1 MKPGA
6 ASARAVLAAA
16 ALVLGLTGGPL
27 QAAQHDGDVRAEDAL
42 ICLADPPAVLEGE
55 GSTVRAWAVAGDGT
69 PLRVDDTLEWTAEV
83 GHFDPQAPAARWDL
97 ASVLVA
103 AGDARTVVATARAR
117 RAGRPDLV
125 CRVQVQIA
133 RHVEG
138 RGDALNLVSAK
149 RHLLPGEAEA
159 AGYGLYSYLL
169 LPAPPRDED
178 ERQRFLKT
186 LEAYLWVLQDVDD
199 YLARHLPP
207 AQLNATY
214 IPLKAPPARADT
226 GPQRA
231 AAVLAVYDYAAA
243 NVLLQKAGA
252 DPRGGPYLV
261 STLEPLSRAG
271 TAARLQEDLTGVTP
285 ELAWDWIRHFTFLAA
300 QQRSWSDAALRR
312 FALNLRNVIA
322 VGARVTPQ
330 VLQGLGQVIRYQP
343 K

>member
-1 MKPGA
+1 MRPGA
-6 ASARAVLAAA
+6 VHTRAWLTAG
-16 ALVLGLTGGPL
+16 ALVLALAGGPL
-27 QAAQHDGDVRAEDAL
+27 QAAQHEGAGRADDEL

-55 GSTVRAWAVAGDGT
+55 GSTVRAWAVAADGT
-69 PLRVDDTLEWTAEV
+69 PLPVDDTLAWTAEV
-83 GHFDPQAPAARWDL
+83 GRFDRQAPTARWDL
-97 ASVLVA
+97 ASVLVT
-103 AGDARTVVATARAR
+103 AGDSRSVVATARAR

-159 AGYGLYSYLL
+159 SGYGLYSYLL
-169 LPAPPRDED
+169 LPAPPRNED
-178 ERQRFLKT
+178 ERQRYLKT

-214 IPLKAPPARADT
+214 IPLKAQPARADT
-226 GPQRA
+226 GPQLA

-261 STLEPLSRAG
+261 STLEPLSRA
-271 TAARLQEDLTGVTP
+271 TAAARLQEDLTGVTP

-330 VLQGLGQVIRYQP
+330 VLQGLGQVIRYHP